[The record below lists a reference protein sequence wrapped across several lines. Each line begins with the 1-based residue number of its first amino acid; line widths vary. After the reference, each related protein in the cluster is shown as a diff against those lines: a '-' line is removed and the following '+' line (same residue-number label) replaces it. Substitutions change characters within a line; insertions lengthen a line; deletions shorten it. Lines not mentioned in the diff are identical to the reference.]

1 MTMLYGYVENK
12 FGIVSMPLPFMNPVE
27 TKKRQPSLSFCFDL
41 RRVLLLLALCLIFSL
56 YSFPTHFFQKCF
68 TGILLRYRYLLR
80 MRSRLKKDSPR
91 CLFALILGAS
101 YSFWLC
107 ASSSP
112 SIHSL
117 RIFFKN
123 ASREF
128 FFGTSTFYGRD
139 RD

>member
-12 FGIVSMPLPFMNPVE
+12 FGIVSMPLPFTDAIE
-27 TKKRQPSLSFCFDL
+27 TKKDNL
-41 RRVLLLLALCLIFSL
+41 
-56 YSFPTHFFQKCF
+56 
-68 TGILLRYRYLLR
+68 
-80 MRSRLKKDSPR
+80 R

-101 YSFWLC
+101 YSFCLC
-107 ASSSP
+107 GSSSP